1 MNKKL
6 QKNIEKRHKEE
17 QKRQQEADKA
27 RIKSFKKYKDY
38 VAKAPLNKVQKT
50 ILRHNCDT
58 YYY

>member
-27 RIKSFKKYKDY
+27 RIKSFKNIKIMLP
-38 VAKAPLNKVQKT
+38 KAPLNKIKKT